1 MIRAEEIFHPRPEG
15 LYCPL
20 GDFFIDPVRPV
31 ERAMITHAHA
41 DHARAGHGK
50 VLASRQTL
58 EIMAIRYGEDFA
70 RETQTAEG
78 EIALGDVSVSFHP
91 AGHILGS
98 CQIRLLPKSGPRIV
112 VSGDY
117 SRRPNPVCAPFTPL
131 ECEVFI
137 TEVTFG
143 LPVFRHP
150 DPALEIA
157 KLLRSMQEFPDRHH
171 LIGGYALGKTQ
182 RLIALLRTAG
192 YDAPIGLHGA
202 LIRLCEYHISQ
213 GIDLGHLVRVD
224 DPSGPGPGLVIA
236 PPSAFS
242 TPWVQ
247 RFKDPVIGYA
257 SGWMGI
263 RARARQRRVELPL
276 VISDHVDWPELTGT
290 LQEIAPQEVWVT
302 HGTEDGLLRWC
313 ELNQLP
319 AKPLRLVGYED
330 EPE

>member
-1 MIRAEEIFHPRPEG
+1 MVRAEEILHPRPEG

-20 GDFFIDPVRPV
+20 GDFFIDPIRPV
-31 ERAMITHAHA
+31 ERALITHAHA

-58 EIMAIRYGEDFA
+58 EIMAIRYGADFA
-70 RETQTAEG
+70 REVQVAGG

-91 AGHILGS
+91 AGHVLGS
-98 CQIRLLPKSGPRIV
+98 CQIRLCPKSGPRIV

-117 SRRPNPVCAPFTPL
+117 SRRPNPVCAPFVPL
-131 ECEVFI
+131 DCEVFI
-137 TEVTFG
+137 TEATFG

-150 DPALEIA
+150 DPAVEIA
-157 KLLRSMQEFPDRHH
+157 KLLRSMEDFPDRHH

-182 RLIALLRTAG
+182 RLIALLRAAG

-202 LIRLCEYHISQ
+202 LVRLCDYHSSQ
-213 GIDLGHLVRVD
+213 GIHLGNLVRVD
-224 DPSGPGPGLVIA
+224 DPSGPRLAIA

-276 VISDHVDWPELTGT
+276 VISDHVDWPELTST
-290 LQEIAPQEVWVT
+290 LQEIGPQEVWVT
-302 HGTEDGLLRWC
+302 HGTEDGVLRWC

>member
-1 MIRAEEIFHPRPEG
+1 MIRAEEILHPRPEG

-20 GDFFIDPVRPV
+20 GDFFIDPIRPV
-31 ERAMITHAHA
+31 ERALITHAHA

-70 RETQTAEG
+70 RETQAAEG
-78 EIALGDVSVSFHP
+78 EIALGDVSASFHP

-98 CQIRLLPKSGPRIV
+98 CQIRLLPKLGPRIV

-117 SRRPNPVCAPFTPL
+117 SRSPNPVCAPFTPL

-137 TEVTFG
+137 TEATFG
-143 LPVFRHP
+143 LPVFHHP

-157 KLLRSMQEFPDRHH
+157 KLLRSMEEFPERHH

-182 RLIALLRTAG
+182 RLIALLRAAG

-202 LIRLCEYHISQ
+202 LIRLCQYHISQ

-224 DPSGPGPGLVIA
+224 DPSGPRLVIA

-302 HGTEDGLLRWC
+302 HGTEDGVLRWC
-313 ELNQLP
+313 ALNQLP

>member
-1 MIRAEEIFHPRPEG
+1 MRAEEILHPRPEG

-20 GDFFIDPVRPV
+20 GDFFIDPIRPV
-31 ERAMITHAHA
+31 ERALITHAHA

-70 RETQTAEG
+70 RETQAAEG
-78 EIALGDVSVSFHP
+78 EIALGDVSASFHP

-137 TEVTFG
+137 TEATFG

-150 DPALEIA
+150 DPAFEIA
-157 KLLRSMQEFPDRHH
+157 KLLRSMEEFPDRHH

-182 RLIALLRTAG
+182 RLIALLRAAG

-202 LIRLCEYHISQ
+202 LIRLCQYHISQ

-224 DPSGPGPGLVIA
+224 DPSGPRLVIA

-302 HGTEDGLLRWC
+302 HGTEDGVLRWC
-313 ELNQLP
+313 ALNQLP